1 MFFDDVVRMDVTA
14 ARSFCI
20 IGGLMLLAGVCA
32 GSITL
37 DPNPGTFYIGDQVKI
52 SGHLEDSKSIAVFL
66 FVTGEGLDPA
76 GVTMENL
83 KLRAGTGHFSSAFV
97 HPDGR
102 FTFEWDTAFSVGPLT
117 PGTYRIYVVDVPLN
131 LNRLTDTD
139 ELSVA
144 VLNVTFQKHPS
155 TEIPLGWA
163 VPPAA
168 LGWVAGILFLNRRE
182 HH

>member
-1 MFFDDVVRMDVTA
+1 MDMMA

-20 IGGLMLLAGVCA
+20 IGGLMLLAGFSA
-32 GSITL
+32 GSIIL
-37 DPNPGTFYIGDQVKI
+37 DTDPGTFFIGDRVHI

-83 KLRAGTGHFSSAFV
+83 NLPAGSGHFSSAFV
-97 HPDGR
+97 HPDGK
-102 FTFEWDTAFSVGPLT
+102 FIFEWDTAFSVGPLF

-131 LNRLTDTD
+131 LNRLTDTED
-139 ELSVA
+139 LSIA
-144 VLNVTFQKHPS
+144 VLNVTFQKRPS

-168 LGWVAGILFLNRRE
+168 LGCCAGILILKRRE
-182 HH
+182 HY

>member
-1 MFFDDVVRMDVTA
+1 MNVTS

-20 IGGLMLLAGVCA
+20 IVGLMLLAGLCA

-37 DPNPGTFYIGDQVKI
+37 DPNPGTFYIGDKVQI
-52 SGHLEDSKSIAVFL
+52 SGYLEGSKSIAVFL

-83 KLRAGTGHFSSAFV
+83 KLRAGTGYFSSAFV

-117 PGTYRIYVVDVPLN
+117 PGNYRIYVVDVPLN
-131 LNRLTDTD
+131 LNRLTATD

-144 VLNVTFQKHPS
+144 VLNVTFQKRPS
-155 TEIPLGWA
+155 TEIPLGWM

-168 LGWVAGILFLNRRE
+168 LGSVAGILVLKRRK
-182 HH
+182 HR

>member
-1 MFFDDVVRMDVTA
+1 MA

-20 IGGLMLLAGVCA
+20 IGGLMLLAGFCA

-37 DPNPGTFYIGDQVKI
+37 DTDPGTFFIGDKVRI
-52 SGHLEDSKSIAVFL
+52 SGHLENSKAIAVFL

-83 KLRAGTGHFSSAFV
+83 RLRAGSGYFSSAFV

-102 FTFEWDTAFSVGPLT
+102 FIFEWDTAFSVGPLI
-117 PGTYRIYVVDVPLN
+117 PGTYRVFVVDVPLN
-131 LNRLTDTD
+131 LNRLTDTED
-139 ELSVA
+139 LSVA
-144 VLNVTFQKHPS
+144 VLNVTFKKHPS

-163 VPPAA
+163 LPPAA
-168 LGWVAGILFLNRRE
+168 LGCCAGILILKIRE
-182 HH
+182 YY